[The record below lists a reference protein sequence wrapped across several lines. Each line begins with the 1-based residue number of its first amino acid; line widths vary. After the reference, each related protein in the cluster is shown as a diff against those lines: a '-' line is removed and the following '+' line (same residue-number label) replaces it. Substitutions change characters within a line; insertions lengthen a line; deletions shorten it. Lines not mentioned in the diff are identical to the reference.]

1 MMTVLVV
8 QSTAFGQ
15 NETVPRR
22 YTGDGEDIS
31 PPLSWS
37 GVPEGAKELA
47 LIVDDPDAPTPQPWV
62 HWVLYGIPAELRS
75 LPERVLPSQRVS
87 EPAGMLQ
94 GKNSW
99 NRIGYGG
106 PAPPPGHGLHHY
118 RFRLYALDIKLN
130 LDPGDT
136 KQALLEAMQGHILA
150 QGELVGTYQR

>member
-1 MMTVLVV
+1 MTQLVV
-8 QSTAFGQ
+8 QSIAFGQ

-31 PPLSWS
+31 PPLTWS

-62 HWVLYGIPAELRS
+62 HWVLYGIPADLRS
-75 LPERVLPSQRVS
+75 LPERVLPSQRVP
-87 EPAGMLQ
+87 EPAGTLQ

-118 RFRLYALDIKLN
+118 RFRLYVLDMKLN